1 MAYKGNIIINKAKA
15 SAFKMNSSLIK
26 GAGYAAGTGVDY
38 SKAAKEGFDSTY
50 AAKEEEEANRLK
62 DRLDT
67 MKVQESSTLMKKS
80 VNITTPPIDPI
91 VFDVKLPS
99 PNKQTNKRTKG
110 KGRHFRTKDEGAGMT
125 EAGVKS
131 YRRQNPGSKLK
142 TAVTKCDVEP
152 GTKAYKRQ
160 KAFCSRSKS
169 WTGERGKAARK
180 RWCCGRFS

>member
-1 MAYKGNIIINKAKA
+1 MAYKGNIITNKAKA
-15 SAFKMNSSLIK
+15 SAFKMNSSLME

-38 SKAAKEGFDSTY
+38 SKVAKEGFDSTY
-50 AAKEEEEANRLK
+50 VAKEKANRLK

-67 MKVQESSTLMKKS
+67 MKVQESSRLMKKG
-80 VNITTPPIDPI
+80 VNITTPPIDP
-91 VFDVKLPS
+91 VSFDVKLPS

-110 KGRHFRTKDEGAGMT
+110 KGRHFRTKEEGAGMT

-131 YRRQNPGSKLK
+131 YKKQNPGSKLK
-142 TAVTKCDVEP
+142 TAVTKCDVKP

-180 RWCCGRFS
+180 RWCCSRF

>member
-1 MAYKGNIIINKAKA
+1 MAYKGNIITNKAKA
-15 SAFKMNSSLIK
+15 SAFKMNSSLIE

-50 AAKEEEEANRLK
+50 VAREKEKANRLK

-67 MKVQESSTLMKKS
+67 MKVQESSRLMKKG
-80 VNITTPPIDPI
+80 VNITTPPIDP
-91 VFDVKLPS
+91 VAFDVKLPS

-110 KGRHFRTKDEGAGMT
+110 KGRHFRTKEEGAGMT

-142 TAVTKCDVEP
+142 TAVTKCDVKP

-180 RWCCGRFS
+180 RWCCSRF